1 MKPYSISA
9 LSGIKQF
16 FSINLPSRISTIF
29 IIFLFANSCFAQNEA
44 WYIESINQ
52 SHFGGRTEVSMTG
65 GRADI
70 VDDNYAIEVEFA
82 NKWKDAI
89 GQSLWY
95 GLQLERQPG
104 IVLIMK
110 TIQDRKY
117 GIMLQSAIDYAG
129 LTDKIKVWFYP
140 EDFGIPFAQP
150 VQKFIEERQEVV
162 QTNGQYSYNKSSG
175 IRHNSRCIYF
185 SCKSCEPS
193 SRDKGKGCGRCGG

>member
-1 MKPYSISA
+1 MKPLTIPVK
-9 LSGIKQF
+9 SGIKKLIVNNRLS
-16 FSINLPSRISTIF
+16 SIPTLIL
-29 IIFLFANSCFAQNEA
+29 IFLFANSCLAQNEA

-175 IRHNSRCIYF
+175 IRHNSRCTYF

>member
-129 LTDKIKVWFYP
+129 LTDKIRVWFHP
-140 EDFGIPFAQP
+140 DAFGFPFAQP
-150 VQKFIEERQEVV
+150 TQTFTAQRQQIV
-162 QTNGQYSYNKSSG
+162 QTKGKYSYNKSSKV
-175 IRHNSRCIYF
+175 RHNSRCTYF
-185 SCKSCEPS
+185 SCGNCMPTNEQLG
-193 SRDKGKGCGRCGG
+193 RACGKCGG

>member
-1 MKPYSISA
+1 MKPLTIPVK
-9 LSGIKQF
+9 SGIKQLIVNNRLS
-16 FSINLPSRISTIF
+16 SIPTLIL
-29 IIFLFANSCFAQNEA
+29 IFLFSNSCFAQNEA

-52 SHFGGRTEVSMTG
+52 SHFKGRTEVSMTG

-129 LTDKIKVWFYP
+129 LTDKIRVWFYP

-150 VQKFIEERQEVV
+150 TQTFTAQRQQIV
-162 QTNGQYSYNKSSG
+162 QTKGKYSYNKSSKV
-175 IRHNSRCIYF
+175 RHNSRCTYF
-185 SCKSCEPS
+185 SCGNCMPTNEQLG
-193 SRDKGKGCGRCGG
+193 RACGKCGG

>member
-29 IIFLFANSCFAQNEA
+29 IIFLFTNSCFAQNEA

-70 VDDNYAIEVEFA
+70 VDNDYAIEVEFA

-104 IVLIMK
+104 IILVMR
-110 TIQDRKY
+110 TIKDRKY

-129 LTDKIKVWFYP
+129 LTDKIRVWFYP

-150 VQKFIEERQEVV
+150 TQTFTAQREQIV
-162 QTNGQYSYNKSSG
+162 QTKGKYSYNKSSKV
-175 IRHNSRCIYF
+175 RHNSRCTYF
-185 SCKSCEPS
+185 SCGNCMPTNEQLG
-193 SRDKGKGCGRCGG
+193 RACGKCGG